1 MFDLACLLRLGESFW
16 GGDVEAGY
24 RYQLAPSGITL
35 DELRAAPN
43 SVWVPLKSRYA
54 KHTTIDANGIPRGF
68 STPSRKLE
76 FYSETLLEHGYTP
89 LPEHREPLIGPLV
102 RPDLGAR
109 FHPLA
114 DEHR

>member
-1 MFDLACLLRLGESFW
+1 MPFGYTDRVRSHVSPVLGEFFW

-54 KHTTIDANGIPRGF
+54 KHTTIDANGIPRGYRGGSARRRASLSSIPRRF
-68 STPSRKLE
+68 WSMATRHCRSTGSR
-76 FYSETLLEHGYTP
+76 
-89 LPEHREPLIGPLV
+89 
-102 RPDLGAR
+102 
-109 FHPLA
+109 
-114 DEHR
+114 

>member
-1 MFDLACLLRLGESFW
+1 MPSTRPSTQMEYR
-16 GGDVEAGY
+16 GG
-24 RYQLAPSGITL
+24 
-35 DELRAAPN
+35 
-43 SVWVPLKSRYA
+43 
-54 KHTTIDANGIPRGF
+54 RGF